1 MKNTT
6 RTLKITIIG
15 AGSVSFCPTTVSDI
29 LRNESAKT
37 ADLEIALMDIN
48 QEALDISYDFCLKLK
63 DKYNPDAKITSTLDL
78 REALTGADFVV
89 TAIEKNRY
97 FYWSQ
102 DFHIPRKYGFRQVY
116 GENGGPG
123 GMFHTLRN
131 LGPMLE
137 IAKTMEEVCPDAYL
151 LNYTNPEAK
160 LVEMISKAT
169 KIKVVGLCHG
179 EQMGVDQIAGILGM
193 DKAELDTEVC
203 GLNHFGVIT
212 RLVHKKTGEDLYP
225 LLREKERLMDKLAH
239 WDEYTLSRIMLR
251 LYGVWMYPGTNHIG
265 EYIAWSDQF
274 LASAQMQYFYDPA
287 SEQPWLGKG
296 NEPLEFIYSISGR
309 DWEKDMFK
317 NEKKDIFKEAFDSDN
332 KFAQNHE
339 YGVPII
345 EAIAFN
351 KPLKVG
357 AVNVVNKGY
366 APNLPDGMVVEIP
379 AMIDGEGIHPLKTRK
394 IPAAIAAM
402 IATQGA
408 ITELLYEAYVERS
421 RYKLLQ
427 TVLLDPT
434 VSTYSNAVHMINE
447 MFEMQKDILPD
458 LKW

>member
-1 MKNTT
+1 
-6 RTLKITIIG
+6 
-15 AGSVSFCPTTVSDI
+15 
-29 LRNESAKT
+29 
-37 ADLEIALMDIN
+37 
-48 QEALDISYDFCLKLK
+48 
-63 DKYNPDAKITSTLDL
+63 
-78 REALTGADFVV
+78 
-89 TAIEKNRY
+89 
-97 FYWSQ
+97 
-102 DFHIPRKYGFRQVY
+102 
-116 GENGGPG
+116 
-123 GMFHTLRN
+123 MFHTLRN